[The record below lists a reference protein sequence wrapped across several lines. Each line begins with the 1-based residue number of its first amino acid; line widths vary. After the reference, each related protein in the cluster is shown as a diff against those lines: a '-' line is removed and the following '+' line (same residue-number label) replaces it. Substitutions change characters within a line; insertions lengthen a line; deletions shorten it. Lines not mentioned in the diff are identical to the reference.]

1 MKKLLVLL
9 LALVMCIACF
19 TACGV
24 GGNGGNGSGDDEV
37 TYDVSK
43 AVTFVRSLYIGEEVK
58 ADGAEEG
65 VITKYADFKR
75 VSVVNIARVAY
86 SVEWSVDITDE
97 TKVKVVAGTDGADT
111 VIDVNEK
118 TAEDITFVLTA
129 TVKAGDGTS
138 GTVSFNVLVPKYEVI
153 SYDDYRAKA
162 DGESATIEGIVVAMN
177 SKSEG
182 NKRNHLFL
190 VDAAGKGG
198 YYAYDMADDP
208 VKDLGIKV
216 GMTVAVSGEIDI
228 YNGMYELKDATARII
243 NSEIST
249 PAALDV
255 TDKYAAG
262 ENILNYVGA
271 LITIKG
277 VEIGNQDLATETSQY
292 LYFSLN
298 GVESYIRTYVTDLPT
313 SFDIEVDEDG
323 NTSCAAKASIDSLH
337 GEKYGWTADVTGVLI
352 AYNGAPYLMPVDAN
366 CFNYLQLVEKTD
378 EEKLAIELD
387 NVKIDSSFGN
397 SCEVELSTSGSNYS
411 DVVISYASDNAAI
424 VVDGGKL
431 TITVGDETVIVN
443 ITVTATLNG
452 KSDSKTVEVKLSKEP
467 TPIKDIA
474 ALEDGAS
481 VIVKGVVVE
490 IKSAWS
496 DKYGNMD
503 VWIWDGTG
511 KIQAFRTTTLVKV
524 GDQITLTGTVGS
536 YNGTKQIAAGSTSVI
551 DVEGPAEAT
560 TIPAILETEDGVYV
574 MFSGT
579 VDEIKDAWSDKYGNI
594 SVWITD
600 GTNRILAYRTTTNL
614 EVGDIVTI
622 FGNVGSYNGAKQI
635 AAKSYAYV
643 TGKAPAEEEG
653 DDNTEGG
660 DNGSTEGTTANVVI
674 GDYAIANIWENSKL
688 YDTITVAGVAT
699 ITCGGTAT
707 GNYGLNTGKYYTN
720 GHNWRIY
727 QAETPSLVITA
738 VEGKTIISVK
748 ITYASQNTGV
758 LTLDGANVE
767 SDQVVSVNG
776 TTVTFSVG
784 NTGSATNGQARIT
797 AIEIIYA

>member
-9 LALVMCIACF
+9 LALIMCIASF
-19 TACGV
+19 TACNI
-24 GGNGGNGSGDDEV
+24 GGNGGSGNGDGDV
-37 TYDVSK
+37 SYDVSK

-58 ADGAEEG
+58 AEGAEEG

-86 SVEWSVDITDE
+86 TVEWSVDVTDE
-97 TKVKVVAGTDGADT
+97 SKVKVVAGVDGADT

-129 TVKAGDGTS
+129 TVKAGDGTT

-177 SKSEG
+177 SKSAG

-198 YYAYDMADDP
+198 YYAYDMSDDP

-216 GMTVAVSGEIDI
+216 GMTVAVSGEVDI
-228 YNGMYELKDATARII
+228 YNGMYELKGATARII
-243 NSEIST
+243 DSEIKT
-249 PAALDV
+249 PAAVDV
-255 TDKYAAG
+255 SSKFAAG

-313 SFDIEVDEDG
+313 SFEVVVDDEG
-323 NTSCAAKASIDSLH
+323 NTTCAAKASIDSLH

-387 NVKIDSSFGN
+387 NVKIDSAFG
-397 SCEVELSTSGSNYS
+397 SDCEIELPLAGSNYS
-411 DVVISYASDNAAI
+411 DVVLSYASDNAAI
-424 VVDGGKL
+424 VVEGGKL
-431 TITVGDETVIVN
+431 TITVGDETVNAN

-452 KSDSKTVEVKLSKEP
+452 KTDSKTFAVKLSKDP

-474 ALEDGAS
+474 ALEDGTN

-490 IKSAWS
+490 IKDAWNEQ
-496 DKYGNMD
+496 YGNMS
-503 VWIWDGTG
+503 VWIFDGTG
-511 KIQAFRTTTLVKV
+511 KIQAYRTKTLVKV
-524 GDQITLTGTVGS
+524 GDQITLTGVVGS
-536 YNGTKQIAAGSTSVI
+536 YNGVKQIAAGSTSVI

-622 FGNVGSYNGAKQI
+622 FGKVGSYNGAKQI
-635 AAKSYAYV
+635 AQGSYAYV
-643 TGKAPAEEEG
+643 TGKAPAVEEG
-653 DDNTEGG
+653 GDDDNGSTEGG

-674 GDYAIANIWENSKL
+674 SDYAAANSWENSKL

-720 GHNWRIY
+720 GNNWRI
-727 QAETPSLVITA
+727 
-738 VEGKTIISVK
+738 
-748 ITYASQNTGV
+748 
-758 LTLDGANVE
+758 
-767 SDQVVSVNG
+767 
-776 TTVTFSVG
+776 
-784 NTGSATNGQARIT
+784 
-797 AIEIIYA
+797 